1 MLKLYIATLS
11 CALAV
16 TAVDAGTLDRPAY
29 EQVDKITRKICQ
41 DGAKR
46 GCWRP
51 LEEVLQRLSPPS
63 DQRQWEDYFFGHFAL
78 AQCAYWVGDFDESAH
93 FFEKVLEIAPRI
105 GQGEDGHSNFAV
117 LLANREAAAPALS
130 MGNYTLALAYLDLAL
145 AQPASKEFKE
155 ELAVMRAGSLA
166 GLHRVAET
174 RLALDRIVATLRW
187 DGHAPGEAFP
197 FAPEPMNPYEIARRA
212 AAFYFRQGDAAAS
225 LKLLERVEAA
235 RRATIEGMPKDLVPG
250 GYWAQRLQPG
260 ILLLDMA
267 TVHEQQGRQEAAAQL
282 KREAAA
288 LRKASA
294 EPTATGWHRPDPL
307 SRVLGLLN

>member
-1 MLKLYIATLS
+1 MLKLHIATLS

-16 TAVDAGTLDRPAY
+16 TAANAGTLDRPAY
-29 EQVDKITRKICQ
+29 EQLAKTTLEICQ

-63 DQRQWEDYFFGHFAL
+63 DQRQWEDYFFGHFSL

-93 FFEKVLEIAPRI
+93 FFVKVLEIAPRI
-105 GQGEDGHSNFAV
+105 DQGEDGHSNFAV

-155 ELAVMRAGSLA
+155 ELAVMRAGALA
-166 GLHRVAET
+166 GLHRVAEA

-187 DGHAPGEAFP
+187 DGRAPWEAFP

-235 RRATIEGMPKDLVPG
+235 RRATIEGMPKEFVPG

-282 KREAAA
+282 RREAAV

-294 EPTATGWHRPDPL
+294 ESTATDWHMPDPL
-307 SRVLGLLN
+307 ARVLGLLN

>member
-11 CALAV
+11 CALVV

-29 EQVDKITRKICQ
+29 EQLAKTTFEICR

-51 LEEVLQRLSPPS
+51 LEEVLQRLSPPI
-63 DQRQWEDYFFGHFAL
+63 DQRQWEDYFFGHLAL
-78 AQCAYWVGDFDESAH
+78 AQYAYWVGDFDESAH

-105 GQGEDGHSNFAV
+105 GQGEDGLSNGAV
-117 LLANREAAAPALS
+117 LLANSEAAEPALS
-130 MGNYTLALAYLDLAL
+130 MGNYTLALAYLDRAL
-145 AQPASKEFKE
+145 AQPDLGGFKE
-155 ELAVMRAGSLA
+155 ELAVMRAGALA

-174 RLALDRIVATLRW
+174 RLVLDRIVATLRW
-187 DGHAPGEAFP
+187 DGRAPWEAFP

-212 AAFYFRQGDAAAS
+212 AAFYFRHGDAEAA
-225 LKLLERVEAA
+225 LKLLERAEAA
-235 RRATIEGMPKDLVPG
+235 RRATIEGMPKEPVPG
-250 GYWAQRLQPG
+250 GYWAQWLQPS

-267 TVHEQQGRQEAAAQL
+267 TVHEQQGRQEAAAKL

-288 LRKASA
+288 LRTASPA
-294 EPTATGWHRPDPL
+294 STATDWPRPDPL
-307 SRVLGLLN
+307 ARVLGPLN

>member
-1 MLKLYIATLS
+1 MLKLHIATLC

-16 TAVDAGTLDRPAY
+16 TAANAGTLDRPAY
-29 EQVDKITRKICQ
+29 EQLAKTTLEICQ

-63 DQRQWEDYFFGHFAL
+63 DQRQWEDYFFGHLAL

-93 FFEKVLEIAPRI
+93 FFVKVLEIAPRI
-105 GQGEDGHSNFAV
+105 DQGEGGYSNFAV
-117 LLANREAAAPALS
+117 LLANREAAALALS

-155 ELAVMRAGSLA
+155 ETAVMRAGALA

-187 DGHAPGEAFP
+187 DGQAPWEAFP

-212 AAFYFRQGDAAAS
+212 AAFYFRQGDAATS
-225 LKLLERVEAA
+225 LKLLERMEAA
-235 RRATIEGMPKDLVPG
+235 RRATIEGMPKDLMPG
-250 GYWAQRLQPG
+250 GYWAQKLQPG

-267 TVHEQQGRQEAAAQL
+267 TVHEQQGREEAAAQL

-294 EPTATGWHRPDPL
+294 ESTATDWHRPDPL
-307 SRVLGLLN
+307 ARVLGVLN